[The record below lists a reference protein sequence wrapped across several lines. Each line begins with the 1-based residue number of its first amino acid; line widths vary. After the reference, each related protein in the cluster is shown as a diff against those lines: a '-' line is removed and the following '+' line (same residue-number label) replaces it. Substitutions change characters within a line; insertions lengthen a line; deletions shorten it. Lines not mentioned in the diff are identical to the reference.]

1 MQESMFNEVVQL
13 IEVFV
18 IRPLHGAVFFGGMTA
33 FMPRARASSKITSG
47 GAIAFVR
54 NQMTGIQPFN

>member
-1 MQESMFNEVVQL
+1 MFNEVVQL

-33 FMPRARASSKITSG
+33 FMPRARASSKIAS